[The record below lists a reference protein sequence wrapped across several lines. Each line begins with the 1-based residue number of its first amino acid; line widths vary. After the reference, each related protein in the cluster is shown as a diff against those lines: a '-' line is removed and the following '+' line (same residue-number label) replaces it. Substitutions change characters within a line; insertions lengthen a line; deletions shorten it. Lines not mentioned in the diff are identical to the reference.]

1 MIFKGYSLII
11 EIGTAI
17 YIWEWHLVEPE
28 IIDLRDKQLEQAI
41 VGISAKIATVIE
53 MTQKGKA
60 VSADS
65 LTVLIQIQMELEDL
79 YIQLNQYK
87 KGFPKMMILR

>member
-1 MIFKGYSLII
+1 M
-11 EIGTAI
+11 
-17 YIWEWHLVEPE
+17 EPE

-65 LTVLIQIQMELEDL
+65 LAVLIQIQMELEDL
-79 YIQLNQYK
+79 YIQLNQHK
-87 KGFPKMMILR
+87 KSFPKMMILR